1 MRLQEWIFVVKGTI
15 NVTDP
20 NINAY
25 DKRLAFKNNAIFISC
40 ITRINNTLVDNAEE
54 LDIVM
59 PMYNLVE
66 YSKNYSKTTGRLW
79 NYYRDEPS
87 SGAVGNM
94 NYPIKV

>member
-1 MRLQEWIFVVKGTI
+1 MRLQGWIFVVKGTI

-25 DKRLAFKNNAIFISC
+25 DKRLAFKNNALFISC

-79 NYYRDEPS
+79 NY
-87 SGAVGNM
+87 
-94 NYPIKV
+94 

>member
-1 MRLQEWIFVVKGTI
+1 MQLQGWIFVVKGTI

-25 DKRLAFKNNAIFISC
+25 DKRLAFKNNALFISC
-40 ITRINNTLVDNAEE
+40 ITRINNTLFDNAEE

-66 YSKNYSKTTGRLW
+66 HSKNYSKTTGRLW
-79 NYYRDEPS
+79 NY
-87 SGAVGNM
+87 
-94 NYPIKV
+94 